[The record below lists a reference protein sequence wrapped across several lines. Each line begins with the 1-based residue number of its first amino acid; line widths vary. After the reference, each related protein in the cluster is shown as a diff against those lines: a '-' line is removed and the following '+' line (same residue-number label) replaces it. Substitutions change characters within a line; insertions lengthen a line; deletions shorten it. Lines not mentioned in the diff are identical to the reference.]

1 MIRRQTTRQ
10 RSSPGI
16 VCWVLVAG
24 LLLGCSKREVS
35 TGVGTDR
42 EWEPPNEALARIVK
56 PWQGDLDGM
65 IERRFVRVLTV
76 ASPVL
81 YFVDQGRQRGAVYE
95 MGRRFEKHLNSTLK
109 KRNIRLHVVIL
120 PVGRDELIPRLITGQ
135 GDLAIALLTMT
146 PEREALVDFS
156 IPVVEGV
163 SEVLVTGSDSAP
175 VERLEDLAGRTV
187 YIRPSSSYAEH
198 LANVNKR
205 FIERGLPPVE
215 ISPADELLEAGD
227 ILEMVHAG
235 LVPATIIDSPLAE
248 LYGRIFDDLHVH
260 SDITFNTG
268 GQIGWAFRKN
278 SPELAS
284 MVNGFLKS
292 HRQGTLF
299 GNVLIERYLEDTR
312 WAENARDKKSRE
324 RYRAVVDVF
333 RKYAERYG
341 LDTSLLVAQAYQE
354 SKLDHSRR
362 SPAGAIGIMQ
372 MLPSTARDKNVGI
385 PDITGLE
392 NNIHAGAKYLSW
404 IIDRYYDDPD
414 MSRMQRE
421 LFALASYN
429 AGPARIARLRKEAAE
444 RGLDPNRWFDNV
456 EVIAAKRIGR
466 ETVQYVANV
475 YKYYLATR
483 KKAREKAL
491 GG

>member
-1 MIRRQTTRQ
+1 
-10 RSSPGI
+10 
-16 VCWVLVAG
+16 
-24 LLLGCSKREVS
+24 
-35 TGVGTDR
+35 
-42 EWEPPNEALARIVK
+42 
-56 PWQGDLDGM
+56 
-65 IERRFVRVLTV
+65 
-76 ASPVL
+76 
-81 YFVDQGRQRGAVYE
+81 
-95 MGRRFEKHLNSTLK
+95 
-109 KRNIRLHVVIL
+109 
-120 PVGRDELIPRLITGQ
+120 
-135 GDLAIALLTMT
+135 
-146 PEREALVDFS
+146 
-156 IPVVEGV
+156 
-163 SEVLVTGSDSAP
+163 
-175 VERLEDLAGRTV
+175 
-187 YIRPSSSYAEH
+187 
-198 LANVNKR
+198 VNKR
-205 FIERGLPPVE
+205 FIEGGLRPVE
-215 ISPADELLEAGD
+215 INPADELLEAGD
-227 ILEMVHAG
+227 ILEMVHEG

-260 SDITFNTG
+260 PDITFNTG
-268 GQIGWAFRKN
+268 GQIGWAFREN

-299 GNVLIERYLEDTR
+299 GNVVIERYLGDTR
-312 WAENARDKKSRE
+312 WAENARDKESRE
-324 RYRAVVDVF
+324 RYRGVVDVF
-333 RKYAERYG
+333 RKYAERYD

-475 YKYYLATR
+475 YKYYLAYEALDAQESTR
-483 KKAREKAL
+483 NKAREKAL